1 MSKKG
6 FWDNVI
12 HDMQDYNCDG
22 EVDSLDELQYWD
34 DIEAEE
40 KAERERL
47 SHNDWQ
53 LYCEDGTEYGLD
65 PYDFDDEDEY
75 LAALDSAR
83 SAEDDYLTDEDDSS
97 DDEVVNGGNNSS
109 ITLTFSLAEPKRTKP
124 TTGVWKYY
132 DESWDLWDFAQA
144 MIDAFPELAEDY
156 ESGSDSTLPNIITE
170 TFEIDRPRAIKY
182 LKWLWSTFTPDYF
195 KDEKESPWCRHSYKC
210 RGALIYRLLIENEED
225 YGLYKLLKND
235 EAFIKAAF
243 YEGIADKHDYE
254 LAKEYIGLMLAK
266 NDFDAAQT
274 MYNHYLK
281 GHQGRYS
288 DNDLG
293 KLWLDLIY
301 MISWSN
307 LSRPKKIKLVTQVI
321 PIVESLGVRGKKP
334 KRQIDEYLKEWN
346 RKD

>member
-1 MSKKG
+1 MP
-6 FWDNVI
+6 W
-12 HDMQDYNCDG
+12 
-22 EVDSLDELQYWD
+22 
-34 DIEAEE
+34 
-40 KAERERL
+40 
-47 SHNDWQ
+47 
-53 LYCEDGTEYGLD
+53 
-65 PYDFDDEDEY
+65 
-75 LAALDSAR
+75 
-83 SAEDDYLTDEDDSS
+83 
-97 DDEVVNGGNNSS
+97 
-109 ITLTFSLAEPKRTKP
+109 ITF
-124 TTGVWKYY
+124 GIWKYY

-144 MIDAFPELAEDY
+144 MIDEFPELAEDY
-156 ESGSDSTLPNIITE
+156 ESGSDLTLPNIITE

-293 KLWLDLIY
+293 KLWQDLIDV
-301 MISWSN
+301 ISWSN
-307 LSRPKKIKLVTQVI
+307 LSKPKKIKLVTQVI
-321 PIVESLGVRGKKP
+321 PIVEALGVRGKKP

-346 RKD
+346 CSD